1 MAPWYRKAKITLAR
15 KPCRGQGPVP
25 DRSVLLCA
33 NLEFSVPASRKA
45 VNSEPCS
52 QTQAC
57 RLPNAS
63 PGGGPGNGRD
73 YMQTPAP
80 MHAQPG
86 FGWRARVVCARA
98 WTACQGACLPLL
110 SPRRLSR
117 EIDVVHCDLRRTW
130 SVNGTRIQLQRYIT
144 TKLRSCQTLHPYRER
159 LGAFQRSGYLLQAL
173 SSRVIHGGCRHSSGN
188 DTQVCHCE
196 LIHGGSHHSSWN
208 DTPIVIARPRPL
220 LARSKQSPSGQR
232 ETASLALAVT
242 EPVSLV
248 AE

>member
-1 MAPWYRKAKITLAR
+1 MSNCHAKHTHGPASQGPAPTPAMRRRRQPGRWVQLTAARAMPAWRRKAKIALAR

-25 DRSVLLCA
+25 DRSVLLCV

-52 QTQAC
+52 QTRAC

-63 PGGGPGNGRD
+63 PGGGPGNGRA
-73 YMQTPAP
+73 YLQTPAP
-80 MHAQPG
+80 VRAQPG
-86 FGWRARVVCARA
+86 FGWRTRVVCARA

-144 TKLRSCQTLHPYRER
+144 TKLRSCQTLHPYD
-159 LGAFQRSGYLLQAL
+159 G
-173 SSRVIHGGCRHSSGN
+173 V
-188 DTQVCHCE
+188 
-196 LIHGGSHHSSWN
+196 
-208 DTPIVIARPRPL
+208 
-220 LARSKQSPSGQR
+220 
-232 ETASLALAVT
+232 
-242 EPVSLV
+242 
-248 AE
+248 